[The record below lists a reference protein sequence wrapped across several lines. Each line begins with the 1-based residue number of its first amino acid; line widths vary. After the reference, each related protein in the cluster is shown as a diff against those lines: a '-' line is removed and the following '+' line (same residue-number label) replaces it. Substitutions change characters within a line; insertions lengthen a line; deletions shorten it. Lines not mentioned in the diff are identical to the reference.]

1 MVCSICIHECGL
13 SVPQSVT
20 SALVG
25 YWCCITVTRFDF
37 TTCLTRQSVPVVPD
51 DFVQVVL
58 CIIKGKA
65 QAGLRAVDMHL
76 QQHIHSDSV
85 IDSAMTV
92 TYTLFRPDETL

>member
-1 MVCSICIHECGL
+1 
-13 SVPQSVT
+13 
-20 SALVG
+20 
-25 YWCCITVTRFDF
+25 
-37 TTCLTRQSVPVVPD
+37 
-51 DFVQVVL
+51 VL